1 MLQFDQTK
9 NVSESLLGDISVV
22 NFTLWVFFGIVKDSS
37 YYMVCF
43 SAKCKVT
50 YARFV

>member
-9 NVSESLLGDISVV
+9 NISERLLGDISVV
-22 NFTLWVFFGIVKDSS
+22 NFTLWGLFGIVKDSS

-50 YARFV
+50 YAGFI